1 MNLSCLSLVLD
12 CSLYT
17 VNIIAKF
24 MLGVENGFNC
34 ETNSWQTRRLLNPL
48 SPPKSRLCPLSS
60 NSTQGFIPK
69 LLCFEKKC
77 PSILSVAYIS
87 HQGTASESLCAHG
100 WRTENE
106 RLWEVFVVDGERRSI
121 PEQTLIH
128 WRSWLKWL
136 TSSHSAVFQNGTQ
149 DEHMTF
155 VGLYFLK
162 LCTCLFF
169 FFFFLLFLS
178 FHIYSWRIFKPF
190 FKNMLVNEFLRLTNS
205 CFFGIF

>member
-1 MNLSCLSLVLD
+1 MLD
-12 CSLYT
+12 W
-17 VNIIAKF
+17 
-24 MLGVENGFNC
+24 VENGFNC

-48 SPPKSRLCPLSS
+48 SLPKSRLCPLSS
-60 NSTQGFIPK
+60 NSTQGFIPR
-69 LLCFEKKC
+69 LLCFEKSALLFC
-77 PSILSVAYIS
+77 LWPTSVVK
-87 HQGTASESLCAHG
+87 ELCLNLCAHVADELKTKDFG
-100 WRTENE
+100 KSLSWTEK
-106 RLWEVFVVDGERRSI
+106 DGPS

-149 DEHMTF
+149 DKLMTL
-155 VGLYFLK
+155 VASYFLK
-162 LCTCLFF
+162 LFTCLFF
-169 FFFFLLFLS
+169 FFFFPPFLS